1 MSIDGR
7 KAEPWASGR
16 TGNLK
21 REMVGPGSLTWRVNG
36 EAVLLL
42 GGGRALILQVAHPG
56 VAAGVAEFSDYR
68 RDPWRR
74 LYRTLDTT
82 LTIVFGSPSSS
93 RAASERLRRVH
104 ERVAGTDDRGNPY
117 RALDPELLL
126 WVHATL
132 IDTSLTIYERYV
144 QRLTP
149 TEVDRYYEEM
159 KDLGEAY
166 SIPQDAMPSDYA
178 AFRRY
183 WEAMLE
189 GGLRITGTTRDV
201 TDAVLKPDLSP
212 LACPAVE
219 LFRLV
224 TVGLLPPDLRTALGL
239 SWGPG
244 RERALAG
251 SQLAARRLVP
261 LLPAL
266 LHRFPRA
273 RAGILRAA

>member
-1 MSIDGR
+1 V
-7 KAEPWASGR
+7 SGS
-16 TGNLK
+16 
-21 REMVGPGSLTWRVNG
+21 GSLTWRING
-36 EAVLLL
+36 EAALLL

-82 LTIVFGSPSSS
+82 LRIVFGDPATSA
-93 RAASERLRRVH
+93 AASARLRRVH
-104 ERVAGTDDRGNPY
+104 ERINGTDDRGVPY
-117 RALDPELLL
+117 RALDPELLR

-144 QRLTP
+144 KRLTP
-149 TEVDRYYEEM
+149 REVDLYYEEM
-159 KDLGEAY
+159 KDLAEAY
-166 SIPQDAMPSDYA
+166 AIPRDAMPPDYA

-183 WEAMLE
+183 WDGMLE
-189 GGLRITGTTRDV
+189 SGLRVTETTRDV
-201 TDAVLKPDLSP
+201 TDAVLEPDLSP
-212 LACPAVE
+212 LAWPAVE

-266 LHRFPRA
+266 LHRFPMA